1 MSFVEIEYDGTIDA
15 SGKKHVGPYIA
26 SGKRIDGVS
35 ARHMF
40 LPGGNR
46 VPLDIWR
53 KIKDAQGVK
62 RRLEDGEFK
71 ILSTPDE
78 DPYSIADEKS
88 RDATA
93 MAKRTIDPEL
103 LERWYSQELSRSK
116 PRTKVLDALRSQLG
130 EVETNPAERGTPV
143 MRDNEL
149 PAGAEEAPPLP
160 PLREH

>member
-1 MSFVEIEYDGTIDA
+1 MSDLFVEIEYDGTVDA
-15 SGKKHVGPYIA
+15 AGKKHIGPYIA

-46 VPLDIWR
+46 VPLDVWN

-62 RRLEDGEFK
+62 RRLEDGEFT
-71 ILSTPDE
+71 ILSAPDE
-78 DPYSIADEKS
+78 APHSIADENS
-88 RDATA
+88 RSAVA

-103 LERWYSQELSRSK
+103 LERWLTQELSRTK
-116 PRTKVLDALRSQLG
+116 PRVTVLDALRSQLG
-130 EVETNPAERGTPV
+130 EVENDPAERGTQV

-149 PAGAEEAPPLP
+149 PAGIDPTLGTG
-160 PLREH
+160 